1 MRLYS
6 LFILLVVMG
15 IPPCEANSIDNTP
28 VDEFDIDRYMGK
40 WYEIARF
47 DNRYQRNLTDV
58 TAVYSLDEN
67 NNITITN
74 RGYNI
79 ADCEWRE
86 VQGRGETTSTTG
98 QLRVSFFLFFASDYN
113 VMGLGEN
120 YEWALVGT
128 KSSKYLWIIS
138 RTPSIPDDT
147 LCYIIGLAQ
156 KRGYKVDELNI
167 QQRSDVA
174 VK

>member
-6 LFILLVVMG
+6 LFLLLIVMSMPLCG
-15 IPPCEANSIDNTP
+15 ASTIDNTP
-28 VDEFDIDRYMGK
+28 VAEFDLARYMGK

-58 TAVYSLDEN
+58 TAEYSLDDD

-79 ADCEWRE
+79 ENNEWRE
-86 VQGRGETTSTTG
+86 VQGHGQATSTTG

-138 RTPSIPDDT
+138 RTPSLPDDT
-147 LCYIIGLAQ
+147 LSYIIGLAQ
-156 KRGYKVDELNI
+156 KRGYKVDDLNI
-167 QQRSDVA
+167 QQRADVA
-174 VK
+174 AK